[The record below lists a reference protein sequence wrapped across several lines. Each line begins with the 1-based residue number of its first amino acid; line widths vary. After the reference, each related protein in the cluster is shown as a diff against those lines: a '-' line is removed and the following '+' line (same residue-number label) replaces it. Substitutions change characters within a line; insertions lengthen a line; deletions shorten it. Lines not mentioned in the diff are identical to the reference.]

1 MTEATA
7 LGGTDTARGLPG
19 ERTPTV
25 NTTAVLRILVLAT
38 FIVILNETIMVNAI
52 PRLMRDFDVPATS
65 AQWLSTAFML
75 TMAVVIPVTG
85 WFLQRVTTRTAYTLA
100 MSLFL
105 TGTALAAVAPTFSI
119 LLGAR
124 VIQASGTA
132 VMMPLLMTTMLT
144 LVPMQDRGKVMG
156 NVTLVM
162 SVAPALGPA
171 VSGVLL
177 QLGSWRLIFAV
188 VLPIAVVI
196 TVLGLRELVNIAEP
210 KPSRIDWSSVAL
222 SAVGFGALVYGLSGL
237 GEGSHSTAAIPPAVT
252 TAIGVLSLAVFV
264 WRQIRLQRGAG
275 PLLDLR
281 TLTFAPFAIAL
292 ALMCGSFMALMG
304 AMILLPLYLQEVKG
318 LSTLTTGLLLMPGG
332 LAMGVLGPWVGR
344 AYDRYGAA
352 RLVVP
357 GSVVMALTLVAFT
370 QVGVDTPAYLVL
382 TNHVVLSAALAMIFT
397 PVFTSGLSVLPPHL
411 YAHGSAVLGSLQQVA
426 AAAGT
431 AVVISVMA
439 GRTAAAAADGAS
451 GTAALAT
458 GAQWG
463 FGVGAVLAVGAVVI
477 SFFVRT
483 PKVDPHG
490 DHHGAS
496 HDSDDSLAAAEPQHA
511 EQ

>member
-7 LGGTDTARGLPG
+7 VGGTDTARGLPDG
-19 ERTPTV
+19 RTPTV
-25 NTTAVLRILVLAT
+25 NTTAVLQILVLAT

-52 PRLMRDFDVPATS
+52 PRLMRDFAVPATS

-144 LVPMQDRGKVMG
+144 LVPMQDRGKVMS

-188 VLPIAVVI
+188 VLPIAGVI

-264 WRQIRLQRGAG
+264 RRQIRLQRGAG

-292 ALMCGSFMALMG
+292 ALMCVSFMALMG